1 MITLGTLMAVFL
13 ATSDEAVPLL
23 LAVPEQWPRLAA
35 LLGIKVVLALAAGF
49 CLDLALRRFLPKG
62 VRGGYTGH
70 AGEVDCH
77 EQHEAQQGILRAA
90 LAHTLNIFLW
100 VFGFSLAIGFVMEW
114 VGAEAFTGFLAA
126 MGPLQPVFAA
136 LIGLVPNCAASI
148 LLTQL
153 YLSGSITFSAA
164 VAGLASGA
172 GVGLVVL
179 FKANPSVKQ
188 NLFITG
194 LLWAIGAAAGLLLQ
208 LLGL

>member
-1 MITLGTLMAVFL
+1 M
-13 ATSDEAVPLL
+13 
-23 LAVPEQWPRLAA
+23 
-35 LLGIKVVLALAAGF
+35 
-49 CLDLALRRFLPKG
+49 
-62 VRGGYTGH
+62 
-70 AGEVDCH
+70 
-77 EQHEAQQGILRAA
+77 RAA